1 MLYSAQPNPARDR
14 VTLRFDIQEWVPVW
28 LYVVNTTGEI
38 VATPLDGKKKFM
50 PGQHSVELDLT
61 DLPPGVYSYVLSA
74 GIFSDTKRMV
84 IVR

>member
-1 MLYSAQPNPARDR
+1 
-14 VTLRFDIQEWVPVW
+14 
-28 LYVVNTTGEI
+28 
-38 VATPLDGKKKFM
+38 M